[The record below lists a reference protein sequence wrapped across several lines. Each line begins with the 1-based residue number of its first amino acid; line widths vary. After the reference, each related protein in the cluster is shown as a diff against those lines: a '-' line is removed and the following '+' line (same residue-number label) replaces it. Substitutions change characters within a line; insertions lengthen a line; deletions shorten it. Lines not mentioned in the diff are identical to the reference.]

1 MSGLTASQWRLLCT
15 CAVSCILYTF
25 ATHTH
30 NLDLTYL
37 CPMYSGGKFG
47 ALTLGG
53 ALRASPFPATQAWT
67 SVLAMVHRAPSGGQ
81 HHPWSLLPVI
91 PNPANW
97 DQRLSSVTGVHS
109 GWVTSVTASHTLSRG
124 IVRGGGGDS
133 GLTGALACYPY
144 FSPIH
149 QRV

>member
-1 MSGLTASQWRLLCT
+1 MQFCIHLLPTPTIWLLRTYALCT
-15 CAVSCILYTF
+15 
-25 ATHTH
+25 
-30 NLDLTYL
+30 
-37 CPMYSGGKFG
+37 GGGEFG

-53 ALRASPFPATQAWT
+53 ALRASPFQATQALT
-67 SVLAMVHRAPSGGQ
+67 SVLALVHRAPSGGQ

-91 PNPANW
+91 PNPADW

-109 GWVTSVTASHTLSRG
+109 GWVTSVTASHTLRPG
-124 IVRGGGGDS
+124 YWEGGDS